1 MVIMKELEFFKDK
14 ILMGFERRSVEIDNK
29 NKIIIV
35 YYEFGYVIIVYYIKD
50 VMFINKVIIMFWGL
64 IFGYVFLLFE
74 NDRWNEIRV

>member
-50 VMFINKVIIMFWGL
+50 VMFINKVIIMLWGL